1 MPAYLATQLYIE
13 TILYEAIHQWQVVED
28 NQFVCWID
36 DNDTISL
43 TTPLVRTEDVYVLA
57 PCLTSFLA
65 FFLVL

>member
-1 MPAYLATQLYIE
+1 MTSCLPDASLWVPAYLATQLYIE

-43 TTPLVRTEDVYVLA
+43 TTPLV
-57 PCLTSFLA
+57 
-65 FFLVL
+65 